1 MLDRSAFKSDH
12 GSEARWIVTDPN
24 AAKEKFN
31 RQSFEVSHRL
41 SSYPL
46 FQLPKLLELAER
58 TAKSRPNDL
67 YFDMGKVRTG
77 QRWDQIPEAKF
88 SAFEAMQQ
96 LESSE
101 AWFIFKHTQRDPEYK
116 ELFDRG
122 LIEIKEIAG
131 DGVGSL
137 IRQQDII
144 IFVTSPKRV
153 TPYHMDRECNF
164 LLQIKGTKTIHVFD
178 RDDRDILP
186 DEEIERFWAVD
197 NNAPVFRPEYQDRA
211 VSYKMMPGNGVHIP
225 VNFPHWVQNDDNI
238 SVSLSVNF
246 QFLDSV
252 RANVYRSNY
261 YLRKFGLNPSRPGLH
276 NTRDAAKSFA
286 MTCALA
292 ARRLIRGEHRGD
304 RIWN

>member
-1 MLDRSAFKSDH
+1 MLDRPAFKSDY

-24 AAKEKFN
+24 AAREKFN

-41 SSYPL
+41 SSHPL

-58 TAKSRPNDL
+58 TAKSRPDDL

-77 QRWDQIPEAKF
+77 QRWDQIPEARF
-88 SAFEAMQQ
+88 SAVETMRQ
-96 LESSE
+96 LESSD
-101 AWFIFKHTQRDPEYK
+101 AWFLFRHAQRDPDYK

-122 LIEIKEIAG
+122 LSEIKEIAG
-131 DGVGSL
+131 DGVDSL
-137 IRQQDII
+137 IRQEDIL

-153 TPYHMDRECNF
+153 TPYHVDRECNF
-164 LLQIKGTKTIHVFD
+164 LLQISGTKTVHVFD

-211 VSYKMMPGNGVHIP
+211 MSYKMLPGDGVHIP
-225 VNFPHWVQNDDNI
+225 VNCPHWVQNDDNI
-238 SVSLSVNF
+238 SISLSVNF
-246 QFLDSV
+246 QFLDSM

-261 YLRKFGLNPSRPGLH
+261 YLRKLGLKPSPPGSH
-276 NTRDAAKSFA
+276 NNRDAAKSFA

-292 ARRLIRGEHRGD
+292 ARRLIRGGHRGD